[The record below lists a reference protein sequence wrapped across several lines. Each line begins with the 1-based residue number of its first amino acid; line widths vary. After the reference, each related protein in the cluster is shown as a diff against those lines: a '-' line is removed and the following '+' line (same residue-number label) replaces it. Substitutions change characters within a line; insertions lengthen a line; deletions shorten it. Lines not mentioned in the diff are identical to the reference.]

1 MVHVSMVERDS
12 VNENLLGTKI
22 VNACFQIHQELG
34 PGLLESVYEVI
45 LADELKSLGLSIERQ
60 KPIPIRY
67 NHLIFDEGF
76 RADIIVEG
84 RVIIELKSVEAVSR
98 VHSKQV
104 LTYLRLL
111 DFRLGYL
118 VNFGSE
124 LIKDGITRVVN
135 GLPENE

>member
-1 MVHVSMVERDS
+1 M
-12 VNENLLGTKI
+12 NENQLGSSI

-45 LADELKSLGLSIERQ
+45 LADELKSLGFSIQRQ

-67 NHLIFDEGF
+67 KQLVFDEGF
-76 RADIIVEG
+76 RADIIVED
-84 RVIIELKSVEAVSR
+84 RVIIELKSVESVSR

-104 LTYLRLL
+104 LTYLKLL
-111 DFRLGYL
+111 DYRLGYL

-135 GLPENE
+135 RLPENE

>member
-1 MVHVSMVERDS
+1 M
-12 VNENLLGTKI
+12 NEKQLGSEI
-22 VNACFQIHQELG
+22 VNDCFQIHQELG

-45 LADELKSLGLSIERQ
+45 LADELRSLGLSIERQ

-67 NHLIFDEGF
+67 KELIFDEGF
-76 RADIIVEG
+76 RADIIVEN

-98 VHSKQV
+98 VHSKQA
-104 LTYLRLL
+104 LTYLKLL
-111 DFRLGYL
+111 DYRLGYL

-135 GLPENE
+135 RLPENE

>member
-1 MVHVSMVERDS
+1 M
-12 VNENLLGTKI
+12 NENQLGSEI
-22 VNACFQIHQELG
+22 VNDCFQIHQELG

-45 LADELKSLGLSIERQ
+45 LADELRSLGLSIERQ

-67 NHLIFDEGF
+67 KELIFDEGF
-76 RADIIVEG
+76 RADIIVEN

-98 VHSKQV
+98 VHSKQA
-104 LTYLRLL
+104 LTYLKLL
-111 DFRLGYL
+111 DYRLGYL

-135 GLPENE
+135 RLPENE